1 VKNKQNEGT
10 ANDSDT
16 RRKNFFGRSLVTLNE
31 EQKNSSNTV
40 YEHLQSPQIYLDHA
54 ATTPMDP
61 RVLEAMMPY
70 FGPEFGNPSSI
81 YSIAQRA
88 KQALDEARSN
98 VAEVLGCTPEEI
110 IFTSGGTESDNLAIL
125 GVARANV
132 KKGRHIVTT
141 KIEHH
146 AVLHPCEVLEKEGFE
161 VTYVEVEKNG
171 IVDAEK
177 VKAAVRNDT
186 ILVSVMY
193 ANNEIGTIQPIGTIG
208 RFCKKRDIPFHT
220 DACQAAGAL
229 DMNVDRLKVSLLT
242 LNGSKIYGPKGV
254 GVLFVRK
261 GISIQPLMYGG
272 EQERRIRPGTENVA
286 GIVGLAK
293 ALQLGQAES
302 EKENRRLIELRDYL
316 IREIEKRIP
325 KVMLNGD
332 RVERLPNN
340 VNVSILDIEGE
351 ALLLR
356 LDMAGFAASSGSAC
370 TSGSL
375 DPSHVIL
382 ALGHPY
388 EIAHGSVRFT
398 LGKSTTKKDL
408 DKLLEVLPKIV
419 DDLRAISPVRL

>member
-1 VKNKQNEGT
+1 MPKNN
-10 ANDSDT
+10 
-16 RRKNFFGRSLVTLNE
+16 
-31 EQKNSSNTV
+31 
-40 YEHLQSPQIYLDHA
+40 IYLDHA

-61 RVLEAMMPY
+61 RVLEAMEPY
-70 FGPEFGNPSSI
+70 LKEEFGNPSSI

-88 KQALDEARSN
+88 RQALDEARTD
-98 VAEVLGCTPEEI
+98 VAEVLGCTEEEI

-125 GVARANV
+125 GVARANA
-132 KKGRHIVTT
+132 KKGKHIVTT

-161 VTYVEVEKNG
+161 VTYVDVEKNG
-171 IVDAEK
+171 IVDPVK
-177 VKAAVRNDT
+177 VKEVIREDT

-193 ANNEIGTIQPIGTIG
+193 ANNEIGTIQPIGKIG
-208 RFCKKRDIPFHT
+208 RFCKKRSIPFHT
-220 DACQAAGAL
+220 DACQAAGTL
-229 DMNVDRLKVSLLT
+229 EMNADRLKVDLMT

-261 GISIQPLMYGG
+261 GVNIQPLMYGG

-293 ALQLGQAES
+293 ALKLAQEGR
-302 EKENRRLIELRDYL
+302 EKENVRLSRMRDYL
-316 IREIEKRIP
+316 IKGIEAKIP

-332 RVERLPNN
+332 RLERLPNN

-356 LDMAGFAASSGSAC
+356 LDMAGIAASSGSAC

-388 EIAHGSVRFT
+388 EIAHGSLRFS

-408 DKLLEVLPKIV
+408 DYVLEVLPKIV
-419 DDLRAISPVRL
+419 DDLRAISPVSL

>member
-1 VKNKQNEGT
+1 MEKNK
-10 ANDSDT
+10 
-16 RRKNFFGRSLVTLNE
+16 
-31 EQKNSSNTV
+31 
-40 YEHLQSPQIYLDHA
+40 QIYLDHA

-61 RVLEAMMPY
+61 RVLAAMMPY
-70 FGPEFGNPSSI
+70 LGPEFGNPSSI
-81 YSIAQRA
+81 YTIAQRA
-88 KQALDEARSN
+88 KQALDEARSD
-98 VAEVLGCTPEEI
+98 VAEVLGCTPEEVL
-110 IFTSGGTESDNLAIL
+110 FTSGGTESDNLAIL
-125 GVARANV
+125 GVARANAS
-132 KKGRHIVTT
+132 KGKHIVTT

-146 AVLHPCEVLEKEGFE
+146 AVLHPCEFLEKEGFE
-161 VTYVEVEKNG
+161 VTYVDVEKNG
-171 IVDAEK
+171 IVDPEK
-177 VKAAVRNDT
+177 VKSAVREDT

-193 ANNEIGTIQPIGTIG
+193 ANNEIGTIQPIGPIG

-229 DMNVDRLKVSLLT
+229 DMDVNRLKVSLLT

-254 GVLFVRK
+254 GVLYVKK
-261 GISIQPLMYGG
+261 GVNIQPLMYGG

-286 GIVGLAK
+286 GIVGLAE
-293 ALQLGQAES
+293 ALKHAQADR
-302 EKENRRLIELRDYL
+302 EKENKRLIRLRDYL
-316 IREIEKRIP
+316 IKGIEDRIP
-325 KVMLNGD
+325 KVILNGHP
-332 RVERLPNN
+332 VERLPNN
-340 VNVSILDIEGE
+340 VNMSILDIEGE

-388 EIAHGSVRFT
+388 EIAHGSLRFS
-398 LGKSTTKKDL
+398 LGKDTKKKDL

>member
-1 VKNKQNEGT
+1 
-10 ANDSDT
+10 
-16 RRKNFFGRSLVTLNE
+16 
-31 EQKNSSNTV
+31 
-40 YEHLQSPQIYLDHA
+40 
-54 ATTPMDP
+54 MDP

-81 YSIAQRA
+81 YAIAQRA
-88 KQALDEARSN
+88 KQALDEARSD
-98 VAEVLGCTPEEI
+98 VAEILGCTPEEI

-125 GVARANV
+125 GVARAN
-132 KKGRHIVTT
+132 KSKGNHIVTT

-177 VKAAVRNDT
+177 LKAAIREDT

-229 DMNVDRLKVSLLT
+229 DINVDRLKVSLLT

-254 GVLFVRK
+254 GVLYIKK
-261 GISIQPLMYGG
+261 GINIQPLMYGG

-293 ALQLGQAES
+293 ALQLAQEES
-302 EKENRRLIELRDYL
+302 EKENKRLIALRDYL
-316 IREIEKRIP
+316 IKGIETRIP
-325 KVMLNGD
+325 KVILNGD

-388 EIAHGSVRFT
+388 EIAHGSLRFS
-398 LGKSTTKKDL
+398 LGKNTTKKDL
-408 DKLLEVLPKIV
+408 DNLLEVLPKIV

>member
-1 VKNKQNEGT
+1 LEKNK
-10 ANDSDT
+10 
-16 RRKNFFGRSLVTLNE
+16 
-31 EQKNSSNTV
+31 
-40 YEHLQSPQIYLDHA
+40 QIYLDHA

-61 RVLEAMMPY
+61 HVLEAMMPY
-70 FGPEFGNPSSI
+70 LGPEFGNPSSI
-81 YSIAQRA
+81 YAIAQRA
-88 KQALDEARSN
+88 KQSLDEARSD
-98 VAEVLGCTPEEI
+98 VAEILGCTPEEI

-125 GVARANV
+125 GVARANAS
-132 KKGRHIVTT
+132 KGKHIVTT

-146 AVLHPCEVLEKEGFE
+146 AVLHPCEFLEKEGFE
-161 VTYVEVEKNG
+161 VTYVDVEKNG
-171 IVDAEK
+171 IVDPEK
-177 VKAAVRNDT
+177 VKAAVREDT

-193 ANNEIGTIQPIGTIG
+193 ANNEIGTIQPIGPIG
-208 RFCKKRDIPFHT
+208 RFCKKRNIPFHT

-229 DMNVDRLKVSLLT
+229 DMDVNRLKVSLLT

-254 GVLFVRK
+254 GVLYVKK
-261 GISIQPLMYGG
+261 GINIQPLIYGG

-286 GIVGLAK
+286 GIVGLAA
-293 ALQLGQAES
+293 ALNFAQERR
-302 EKENRRLIELRDYL
+302 EKENTRLIRLRDYL
-316 IREIEKRIP
+316 IKGIEDRIP

-332 RVERLPNN
+332 PVERLPNN
-340 VNVSILDIEGE
+340 VNMSILDIEGE

-382 ALGHPY
+382 ALGEPY
-388 EIAHGSVRFT
+388 EVAHGSLRFS
-398 LGKSTTKKDL
+398 LGKDTKKKDL

>member
-1 VKNKQNEGT
+1 MEKHK
-10 ANDSDT
+10 
-16 RRKNFFGRSLVTLNE
+16 
-31 EQKNSSNTV
+31 
-40 YEHLQSPQIYLDHA
+40 QIYLDHA

-61 RVLEAMMPY
+61 RVLEAMLPY
-70 FGPEFGNPSSI
+70 FGSEYGNPSSI
-81 YSIAQRA
+81 YAIAQKA

-98 VAEVLGCTPEEI
+98 VAEILGCTPEEI

-125 GVARANV
+125 GVARAN
-132 KKGRHIVTT
+132 KGKGLHIVTT

-146 AVLHPCEVLEKEGFE
+146 AVLHPCEVLEKEGFD
-161 VTYVEVEKNG
+161 VTYVDVEPNG

-177 VKAAVRNDT
+177 VKEAVRDDT

-229 DMNVDRLKVSLLT
+229 DINVDRLKVSLLT
-242 LNGSKIYGPKGV
+242 FNGSKIYGPKGV
-254 GVLFVRK
+254 GVLYVKK
-261 GISIQPLMYGG
+261 GVNIQPLMYGG

-286 GIVGLAK
+286 GIVGLAE
-293 ALQLGQAES
+293 ALKIAQEGR
-302 EKENRRLIELRDYL
+302 EKENKRLIGLRDYL
-316 IREIEKRIP
+316 IKEIEARIP
-325 KVMLNGD
+325 KVILNGD
-332 RVERLPNN
+332 SALRLPNN

-388 EIAHGSVRFT
+388 EIAHGSLRFS
-398 LGKSTTKKDL
+398 LGKDTTKKDL

>member
-1 VKNKQNEGT
+1 MEKNK
-10 ANDSDT
+10 
-16 RRKNFFGRSLVTLNE
+16 
-31 EQKNSSNTV
+31 
-40 YEHLQSPQIYLDHA
+40 QIYLDHA

-70 FGPEFGNPSSI
+70 FKEEFGNPSSI

-88 KQALDEARSN
+88 KQALDEARSD
-98 VAEVLGCTPEEI
+98 VAEILGCAPEEI

-125 GVARANV
+125 GVARAN
-132 KKGRHIVTT
+132 KTKGKHIVTT

-177 VKAAVRNDT
+177 VKAAVREDT

-208 RFCKKRDIPFHT
+208 RFCKKRNIPFHT
-220 DACQAAGAL
+220 DACQAAGVL
-229 DMNVDRLKVSLLT
+229 DINVDRLKASLLT

-261 GISIQPLMYGG
+261 GVSIQPLMYGG

-286 GIVGLAK
+286 GIVGLAE
-293 ALQLGQAES
+293 ALKLAQAES
-302 EKENRRLIELRDYL
+302 EKENKRLIALRDYL
-316 IREIEKRIP
+316 IKEIEARIP
-325 KVMLNGD
+325 KVILNGD
-332 RVERLPNN
+332 RTERLPNN

-388 EIAHGSVRFT
+388 EIAHGSLRFS

>member
-1 VKNKQNEGT
+1 MEKNK
-10 ANDSDT
+10 
-16 RRKNFFGRSLVTLNE
+16 
-31 EQKNSSNTV
+31 
-40 YEHLQSPQIYLDHA
+40 QIYLDHA

-61 RVLEAMMPY
+61 HVLEAMMPY
-70 FGPEFGNPSSI
+70 LGPEFGNPSSI
-81 YSIAQRA
+81 YAIAQRA
-88 KQALDEARSN
+88 KQSLDEARSD
-98 VAEVLGCTPEEI
+98 VAEILGCTPEEI

-125 GVARANV
+125 GVARANAS
-132 KKGRHIVTT
+132 KGKHIVTT

-146 AVLHPCEVLEKEGFE
+146 AVLHPCEFLEKEGFE
-161 VTYVEVEKNG
+161 VTYVDVEKNG
-171 IVDAEK
+171 IVDPEK
-177 VKAAVRNDT
+177 VKAAVREDT

-193 ANNEIGTIQPIGTIG
+193 ANNEIGTIQPIGPIG
-208 RFCKKRDIPFHT
+208 RFCKKRNIPFHT

-229 DMNVDRLKVSLLT
+229 DMDVNRLKVSLLT

-254 GVLFVRK
+254 GVLYVKK
-261 GISIQPLMYGG
+261 GINIQPLIYGG

-286 GIVGLAK
+286 GIVGLAA
-293 ALQLGQAES
+293 ALNFAQERR
-302 EKENRRLIELRDYL
+302 EKENTRLIRLRDYL
-316 IREIEKRIP
+316 IKGIEDRIP

-332 RVERLPNN
+332 PVERLPNN
-340 VNVSILDIEGE
+340 VNMSILDIEGE

-382 ALGHPY
+382 ALGEPY
-388 EIAHGSVRFT
+388 EVAHGSLRFS
-398 LGKSTTKKDL
+398 LGKDTKKKDL